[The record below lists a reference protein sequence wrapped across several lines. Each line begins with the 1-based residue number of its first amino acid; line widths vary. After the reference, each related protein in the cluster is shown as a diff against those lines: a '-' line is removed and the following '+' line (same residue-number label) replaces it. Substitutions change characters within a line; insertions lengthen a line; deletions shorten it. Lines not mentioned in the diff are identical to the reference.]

1 MRKGVQSRRFWCTF
15 AYFSCKG
22 KVGAGPGCVSPGYR
36 AETTP
41 PAAGGGKEKVIYL
54 SLPLLTRSK
63 DSDIFISLR
72 GKYIT
77 TTSGGITMKR
87 NQKLLAALGCILFTA
102 YAVWDSLTH
111 HAGRLVYPMNS
122 YAFQPSDIPMLLALL
137 LDLLY
142 VFYLVCLFI
151 RVIITQKKQVRTS
164 NRTRR
169 LSPKLGLLG
178 FLGFLGF
185 GGFWSYQA
193 LGDLT
198 AFVFFGFFGFF
209 GFFFEGKMSNT
220 LMDERF
226 QENALRAELKA
237 YRAGFAV
244 IFLLLLIAGQAS
256 RFKAE
261 LLAPALTSGI
271 ALAFALTLFLSEYLL
286 YKYDHDDSAALE
298 EE

>member
-1 MRKGVQSRRFWCTF
+1 
-15 AYFSCKG
+15 
-22 KVGAGPGCVSPGYR
+22 
-36 AETTP
+36 
-41 PAAGGGKEKVIYL
+41 
-54 SLPLLTRSK
+54 
-63 DSDIFISLR
+63 
-72 GKYIT
+72 
-77 TTSGGITMKR
+77 MKR

-137 LDLLY
+137 RDLLY

-151 RVIITQKKQVRTS
+151 RVIIAQKKQVRTS